1 LKKEGPYLIA
11 DDSVGLLIEEN
22 WDGKPTSVVWFVGE
36 IDFSN
41 MGIFR
46 MQRVG
51 NGVLPREIFIGS
63 SKAPSCKVNIWD
75 LIDRL
80 YGGIGRLD
88 LTLFTK
94 VPVNR

>member
-1 LKKEGPYLIA
+1 MRKGPYLIA

-22 WDGKPTSVVWFVGE
+22 WDGKTTSVVWFVGE
-36 IDFSN
+36 VDFSN

-63 SKAPSCKVNIWD
+63 SKAPSYQVIIWV
-75 LIDRL
+75 LIDKL
-80 YGGIGRLD
+80 HGIG
-88 LTLFTK
+88 
-94 VPVNR
+94 